1 MIALFFTAAFWY
13 ADFRVGSRL
22 FFEAKVA
29 WFDAFVRNWMN
40 LYAAATFFDF
50 FAMTK
55 LWPPT
60 GEP

>member
-22 FFEAKVA
+22 FFEVKVA

-40 LYAAATFFDF
+40 LYAAATFFDLF
-50 FAMTK
+50 EMTK